1 MVDGA
6 TDERRDVRAVA
17 RRPDELEAFYREHL
31 PFEEQG
37 GLAL

>member
-1 MVDGA
+1 MVDG
-6 TDERRDVRAVA
+6 RRDVRAVV

-31 PFEEQG
+31 AFDEQG